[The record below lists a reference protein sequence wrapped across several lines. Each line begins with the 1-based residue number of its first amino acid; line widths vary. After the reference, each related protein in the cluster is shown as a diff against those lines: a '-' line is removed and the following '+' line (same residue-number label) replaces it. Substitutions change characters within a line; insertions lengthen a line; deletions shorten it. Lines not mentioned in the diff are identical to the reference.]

1 MADTTISAAG
11 EHQVL
16 GEGVEHPA
24 LASTTG
30 LSNNKMGMWLFLGS
44 ECLLFGGLI
53 STYMLYRGRNAGL
66 GPDQIY
72 DIPFTSVSSFVL
84 LMSSLTMVLAVSAIN
99 RHDERNTKVWL
110 VTTALLGATF
120 VGGQVYEFTTF
131 YREGLGYTTSLFASS
146 FYTLTGFHGVHVSVG
161 IVMLL
166 ALAQMVRKNRVT
178 GNKSEVVE
186 LVGLYWHFVDIVWIV
201 IFTLVYLI
209 PTGPDVAR

>member
-1 MADTTISAAG
+1 MADTTISAVA
-11 EHQVL
+11 EHGAL

-24 LASTTG
+24 LGSTTG

-120 VGGQVYEFTTF
+120 VGGQVYEFTSF
-131 YREGLGYTTSLFASS
+131 YREGLGFTTSLFSSS

-209 PTGPDVAR
+209 PA